1 MTRLAIF
8 DFDGTLADTTDAIV
22 GTMQATLDNLG
33 ISPVEA
39 GRTKELIGLP
49 LIECVRTITGYSD
62 PADVQRATD
71 LYRSLWPRFNAAD
84 TRLFPGVYDTLH
96 RLHDTGIIMA
106 VATSRSRVS
115 VLQMLDTLGLTPF
128 IATVRADEDVA
139 HKKPAPDMVLS
150 ILDELHIAAHDAVT
164 VGDTTFDIGMGAS
177 AGTLT
182 VGVSYGNHT
191 ATRLATARPDH
202 IIDDF
207 TLLPSCLKC

>member
-1 MTRLAIF
+1 MIRLAIF

-22 GTMQATLDNLG
+22 GTMRATLDHLG
-33 ISPVEA
+33 LDPGGA
-39 GRTKELIGLP
+39 DRTKELIGLP
-49 LIECVRTITGYSD
+49 LIECVRTITGYND
-62 PADVQRATD
+62 PDDVQRATD
-71 LYRSLWPRFNAAD
+71 LYRSLWPCFNATD
-84 TRLFPGVYDTLH
+84 TRLFPGVYDTIH
-96 RLHDTGIIMA
+96 RLYDTGIIMA

-115 VLQMLDTLGLTPF
+115 VLQMLDTLGLAPF
-128 IATVRADEDVA
+128 ITTVRADEDVA

-191 ATRLATARPDH
+191 ASRLATARPDH